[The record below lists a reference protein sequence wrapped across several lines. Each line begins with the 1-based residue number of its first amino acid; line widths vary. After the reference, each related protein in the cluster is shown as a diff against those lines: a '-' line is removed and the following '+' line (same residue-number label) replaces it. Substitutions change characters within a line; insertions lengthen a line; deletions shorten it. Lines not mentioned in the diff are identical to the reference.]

1 MISCYLM
8 RDNIMSAFQI
18 VGPNPFVNYKINV
31 FSMTGIFKK
40 QNTIEWKIWEC
51 TAIISMYD
59 FIINKQIRTHSI
71 ILWDFCFSYMCVY
84 TIKHIYYCGMWLRK
98 NIVWSHWCRGK
109 SLDFGI
115 SQNKFESELCLA
127 FTHYLTKW
135 LNHHIEKRE

>member
-8 RDNIMSAFQI
+8 RDNIMSVFQI

-59 FIINKQIRTHSI
+59 FIIKT
-71 ILWDFCFSYMCVY
+71 D
-84 TIKHIYYCGMWLRK
+84 
-98 NIVWSHWCRGK
+98 
-109 SLDFGI
+109 
-115 SQNKFESELCLA
+115 
-127 FTHYLTKW
+127 
-135 LNHHIEKRE
+135 